1 MYLELGEVEQNMM
14 VERWKKDAGVILI
27 FVSVFVVIRANT
39 S

>member
-1 MYLELGEVEQNMM
+1 MYLELGEVEDNM
-14 VERWKKDAGVILI
+14 VERWIKDADVILI

>member
-1 MYLELGEVEQNMM
+1 MYLELGEVEDDKMA
-14 VERWKKDAGVILI
+14 ERWIKDADVILI